1 MKSRWKIVCAY
12 DGSDYSGW
20 QSQADRT
27 GVQDHI
33 ENALFQLIKE
43 PVRIHCSGRT
53 DAGVH
58 ARGQVFHFDADW
70 SADASSLK
78 RAIRTKLPASI
89 MICSVAR
96 ASGEFHARFSA
107 VGKCYLYRV
116 VRDEA
121 NPFERRFVYALNGWR
136 FDPEKFCAAAPLFEG
151 WHDFRAFAANRGKP
165 YEDTWRYVAKC
176 EAVCR
181 GRNITLR
188 VEGNGFM
195 YKMVRSIAGAL
206 LSVAGDRMD
215 PSEIRLLLQGDSRTF
230 PVVTAPPEGLYLER
244 VYYRNRN
251 YPPRPECL

>member
-1 MKSRWKIVCAY
+1 MKSRWKVVCAY
-12 DGSDYSGW
+12 DGSEFSGW

-33 ENALFQLIKE
+33 ENALLQLTKG

-58 ARGQVFHFDADW
+58 ARGQVFHFDAEW
-70 SADASSLK
+70 KADALALR
-78 RAIRTKLPASI
+78 RAIRSKLSPAI
-89 MICSVAR
+89 MICSVTK
-96 ASGEFHARFSA
+96 ASPSFHARFSA
-107 VGKCYLYRV
+107 MGKCYVYRI

-121 NPFERRFVYALNGWR
+121 DPFERRYVHALNGWP
-136 FDPEKFCAAAPLFEG
+136 FDSEKFCSTASLFEG

-165 YEDTWRYVAKC
+165 YEDSWRYVAKC
-176 EAVCR
+176 EATCR

-206 LSVAGDRMD
+206 LAVAGDRMD
-215 PSEIRLLLQGDSRTF
+215 PQEIPLLLEGHPRTF
-230 PVVTAPPEGLYLER
+230 SLVTAPSEGLCLES
-244 VYYRNRN
+244 VYYRNRH
-251 YPPRPECL
+251 YPPRPECP